1 MSKYFLAGVA
11 NAEIFDGD
19 NNLFATAKALTDS
32 SITVGVSAEEVRG
45 GEGAALRGKYYHS
58 SSFGLRMTS
67 AMFEMEYIAA
77 NVGAKIENGADVM
90 VYKELVSGAD
100 NTITLPT
107 TAVPLSG
114 NVIYAYASVKG
125 QDNWKTYPVT
135 GNKITVDKASE
146 AYCIKYFE
154 TNISSRVIRVNS
166 NFVPDTLY
174 VILTAALYAGDA
186 KAGTGTKVGSVVVK
200 VPRFQLSGSQE
211 LSMTMTGASTT
222 AFEGSALAV
231 DEESCEVKGYYAEII
246 EVLFNARWY
255 SNVRS
260 LAIDDS
266 DITIANGATVNL
278 ATDVYA
284 IYNNALPKR
293 ITNEIIAV
301 SEAELADTE
310 KTSLVFTLTD
320 NGTGLNIDSATGA
333 ITGTAATGTATVNVA
348 VKKNGEAVEGL
359 NAAMVIT
366 VA

>member
-32 SITVGVSAEEVRG
+32 SITVGVNAEEVRG

-90 VYKELVSGAD
+90 VYKEIIAGDD

-107 TAVPLSG
+107 TAVPLAG
-114 NVIYAYASVKG
+114 NVIYAYASLKG
-125 QDNWKTYPVT
+125 QDNWKTYPVID
-135 GNKITVDKASE
+135 NKITVEKAAE
-146 AYCIKYFE
+146 AYCVKYFE
-154 TNISSRVIRVNS
+154 TNISARVIRINS

-231 DEESCEVKGYYAEII
+231 DEESCEVKGYYAEIV

-255 SNVRS
+255 NNVRS

-266 DITIANGATVNL
+266 DLVIAKDTEVN
-278 ATDVYA
+278 AMIDVYA

-293 ITNEIIAV
+293 ITNDIIAV
-301 SEAELADTE
+301 TENTIDEKSE
-310 KTSLVFTLTD
+310 LVFTLTD
-320 NGTGLNIDSATGA
+320 NGTGLQVDSKTGQ
-333 ITGTAATGTATVNVA
+333 ITGTASPGIATINVA
-348 VKKNGEAVEGL
+348 VKQNNQAIEGL
-359 NAAMVIT
+359 SAAMVIT
-366 VA
+366 VAE

>member
-11 NAEIFDGD
+11 NAEIFDGE
-19 NNLFATAKALTDS
+19 NKLFATAKALTDS

-77 NVGAKIENGADVM
+77 NVGAKIENGGDVM
-90 VYKELVSGAD
+90 VYKEVVAGAD
-100 NTITLPT
+100 NKLTLPT
-107 TAVPLSG
+107 TAVPLAG
-114 NVIYAYASVKG
+114 NTIYAYASIKG
-125 QDNWKTYPVT
+125 EDKWETYPVAD
-135 GNKITVDKASE
+135 NAITVKKAG
-146 AYCIKYFE
+146 ATYCVKYFE
-154 TNISSRVIRVNS
+154 TNISARVIKINS

-231 DEESCEVKGYYAEII
+231 DEESCENKGYYAEII

-255 SNVRS
+255 DNVKS

-266 DITIANGATVNL
+266 DVYLTAGEAVSLPIE
-278 ATDVYA
+278 VYA
-284 IYNNALPKR
+284 LYDNALPKK
-293 ITNEIIAV
+293 ISNAIISL
-301 SEAELADTE
+301 SETGNLTDEE
-310 KTSLVFTLTD
+310 KSNLVFSIA
-320 NGTGLNIDSATGA
+320 GETGLAIDSSTGV
-333 ITGTAATGTATVNVA
+333 ITGTPTAGTGVVKVA
-348 VKKNGEAVEGL
+348 VQQNGVAIEGL
-359 NAAMVIT
+359 DAAMAIT